1 MSRPLAPGVCGV
13 LPPEGDPDGSP
24 DGVPDGESEGDPDGE
39 SEGEPEAVADW
50 LADSLADGLA
60 DGLGLVDG
68 ALEDAGSVGEAVLV
82 AAAPVAPEGVWSA
95 EAVARGAS
103 DAAPETS
110 PTVTSRRIR
119 ARKVQPPR
127 SGRPDA
133 AVQPSVIEND

>member
-1 MSRPLAPGVCGV
+1 VSRPLAPGVCGV
-13 LPPEGDPDGSP
+13 LLPEGDPEGSPDGDPDGEPEGDPDGEP
-24 DGVPDGESEGDPDGE
+24 
-39 SEGEPEAVADW
+39 EGEPEAVADW
-50 LADSLADGLA
+50 LADSLADWP
-60 DGLGLVDG
+60 GLVDG